1 MDPETQ
7 AGPQEA
13 SRVSTRGHMG
23 FLRAFTPVGCLT
35 LIVAAS
41 ALTQPRT
48 SAAQVPAELEIRD
61 NRGSALVRNA
71 SRSDVDV
78 EVALWESD
86 ETSKPVELL
95 ESADASV
102 WPTGFRLEPG
112 ETQTVRFLVGT
123 DAYPENTLLRL
134 ETRFIPVET
143 TPVPTT
149 AGSTATTGAEA
160 RLRLVTRI
168 LSKVW
173 IR

>member
-1 MDPETQ
+1 MDPETR
-7 AGPQEA
+7 AGLQDA

-23 FLRAFTPVGCLT
+23 FLRAITPVGCLT

-41 ALTQPRT
+41 ALTLPRT

-61 NRGSALVRNA
+61 NQGSALVRNA
-71 SRSDVDV
+71 SRSAADV

-95 ESADASV
+95 ERSDASV
-102 WPTGFRLEPG
+102 WPTEFRLEPG

-123 DAYPENTLLRL
+123 GAYPENTLLRL
-134 ETRFIPVET
+134 ETRFIPVEAA
-143 TPVPTT
+143 PVPTT
-149 AGSTATTGAEA
+149 AGSTAPTGAEA